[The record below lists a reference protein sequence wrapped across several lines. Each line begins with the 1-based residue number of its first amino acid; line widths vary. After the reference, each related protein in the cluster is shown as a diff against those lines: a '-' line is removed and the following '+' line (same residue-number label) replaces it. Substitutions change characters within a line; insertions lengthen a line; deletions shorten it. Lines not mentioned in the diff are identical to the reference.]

1 MTNKEYKYLRSRQFI
16 IDFLET
22 IEQPLSE
29 KEVQNILEGSKYLDE
44 LLRTQKEAID
54 AFLNETF

>member
-1 MTNKEYKYLRSRQFI
+1 MTSKEYNYLRSRQFI